1 MSPWVNWEIVKEGG
15 WGRECWQAE
24 KLGDQGR
31 WEEEPGEAKGEASW
45 CAHEGQGQF
54 RRTQPYRYSFPVFL
68 TWEEGKKW
76 KECILA
82 PPTHTH
88 LSDTMHT
95 HGTSVTPPGTPFMPS
110 FTRKHLRTFQTPGS
124 APLADRCVSWHC
136 SLQRSL
142 SHAGGLLTSGPFLK
156 SPQLNITRCCFSS
169 LRNGSPTV
177 WVTFLLIHT

>member
-1 MSPWVNWEIVKEGG
+1 MLA
-15 WGRECWQAE
+15 GREAGGPREMGRGAWGSQRRGFLVCTRGSRAISKNSTLSLLVPRLSHMGGRE
-24 KLGDQGR
+24 KVER
-31 WEEEPGEAKGEASW
+31 VYIS
-45 CAHEGQGQF
+45 
-54 RRTQPYRYSFPVFL
+54 
-68 TWEEGKKW
+68 
-76 KECILA
+76 